1 MACGDGPRITDG
13 ALMLFTEPLLDEPA
27 PCWKHDLP
35 GPNQAPDTEPYPP
48 ALTNPPNY
56 ISDVYLDLACSTMRV
71 RGVGIWVAGVCFLA
85 ALVAP
90 LLLLGFIVVV
100 KAFPPLIICIAFLIA
115 LTVGLWGGIYFWRM
129 DTEAPRDEPIRFNR
143 LRRKVY
149 VYRFHHDGHQP
160 FSRTAWFVRA
170 EVYDWD
176 DLRAEACSIYGPMGT
191 GGLIE
196 TVSLAVVKPGTNKVI
211 ERFHFAHGIQQGE
224 TYWAMAQLFMQQG
237 PQALPTFPNPPR
249 DWNNEDVQFN
259 LARRLAP
266 KVQWPAEMDLESRTA
281 P

>member
-1 MACGDGPRITDG
+1 MACGNGPGITDG

-35 GPNQAPDTEPYPP
+35 PPNPPPTTEPYPP
-48 ALTNPPNY
+48 VLPYSPNHVDE
-56 ISDVYLDLACSTMRV
+56 IYLELPRATFRM
-71 RGVGIWVAGVCFLA
+71 RGVSVWGAVVFFIASVLALMIMIVA
-85 ALVAP
+85 ALAGRGISTPTINLVGLIA
-90 LLLLGFIVVV
+90 FIV
-100 KAFPPLIICIAFLIA
+100 PLWLG
-115 LTVGLWGGIYFWRM
+115 VYYWRM

-149 VYRFHHDGHQP
+149 VYRFHHDGLHP

-191 GGLIE
+191 GGLIQ
-196 TVSLAVVKPGTNKVI
+196 TVTLAVVKPGTNKVI
-211 ERFHFAHGIQQGE
+211 ERFHFAHGLQEGE
-224 TYWAMAQLFMQQG
+224 MYWAMAQLFMQQG
-237 PQALPTFPNPPR
+237 PHALSTFPNPPR
-249 DWNNEDVQFN
+249 DWNNENVQFN

>member
-1 MACGDGPRITDG
+1 
-13 ALMLFTEPLLDEPA
+13 MLFTEPLLDEPA
-27 PCWKHDLP
+27 PCWKYDLP
-35 GPNQAPDTEPYPP
+35 GPNQTPTMEPYPP
-48 ALTNPPNY
+48 VMTFTPNFVN
-56 ISDVYLDLACSTMRV
+56 DVYLELASFTMRV
-71 RGVGIWVAGVCFLA
+71 RGVGIWLSPLFFLGALA
-85 ALVAP
+85 AP
-90 LLLLGFIVVV
+90 ILLLGFIIVV
-100 KAFPPLIICIAFLIA
+100 KEFPPLILCAGFLLA
-115 LTVGLWGGIYFWRM
+115 LTVGLWAGVYSWRM
-129 DTEAPRDEPIRFNR
+129 DVEPPRNEPIRFNR

-149 VYRFHHDGHQP
+149 VYRFHHDGLHP
-160 FSRTAWFVRA
+160 FSRTTWGVRT

-196 TVSLAVVKPGTNKVI
+196 TVTLAVVKPGTNKVI
-211 ERFHFAHGIQQGE
+211 ERFHFAHGLQQGE
-224 TYWAMAQLFMQQG
+224 MYWAMAQLFMQQG

-249 DWNNEDVQFN
+249 DWNNENVQFN